1 MHFLNRIMLER
12 YVSNLLNQVWAVTH
26 KLPILLLLALENI
39 TITFHNV
46 TQSYVYIPA
55 LCRIIHFLIFTKTDK
70 EFLPRLA
77 WRDEGKIKT
86 KNENMNYP
94 KEATTK
100 QWL

>member
-1 MHFLNRIMLER
+1 M
-12 YVSNLLNQVWAVTH
+12 TH

-55 LCRIIHFLIFTKTDK
+55 LCKIIHFLIFNKTDK

-94 KEATTK
+94 KEAKTK

>member
-1 MHFLNRIMLER
+1 MHFLNRIMLEC

-26 KLPILLLLALENI
+26 KLPILLLLALEN
-39 TITFHNV
+39 NV
-46 TQSYVYIPA
+46 TQSYVYIPPA
-55 LCRIIHFLIFTKTDK
+55 LCRIIHFLIFNKTDK

-94 KEATTK
+94 KEAKTK